1 MIIFGFKN
9 IRELKVMSALMS
21 FLKKD
26 VSAAVTAAD
35 ERTFEAIPQ
44 KEPVD
49 YAALRKSLYARFSKS
64 YEKLA
69 Q

>member
-1 MIIFGFKN
+1 
-9 IRELKVMSALMS
+9 MSALMS